1 LTPKQNKKGRVLP
14 KRTQEKQNVQKTE
27 LDKWANESIPLL
39 KKHGYLE
46 TETTQGSRSWL
57 MPGVFFI
64 LGILFCGIFIY
75 AINNDAFKSEFN
87 QEIDPNVS
95 VNVENQYDFAPTT
108 ENEYEMIS
116 NHTIINNIIIP
127 SDLCGVSPEGSS

>member
-1 LTPKQNKKGRVLP
+1 MYK
-14 KRTQEKQNVQKTE
+14 KTE
-27 LDKWANESIPLL
+27 LDKWAHESIPLL

-46 TETTQGSRSWL
+46 TEVKQGSRGWL
-57 MPGVFFI
+57 LPGVFFI

-108 ENEYEMIS
+108 ENEYAINNS
-116 NHTIINNIIIP
+116 HTIINNVIIP
-127 SDLCGVSPEGSS
+127 SDLCSGSPGGSS